1 MTLKEIHADAVAP
14 AQRPHS
20 PRGEERR
27 SDREDDARE
36 LQPVSEL
43 DGERQDVGDHER
55 KPYQGRVVL
64 EPPCRPRSKQVPALS
79 ADDPQGGRREKDDVS
94 GEEDS
99 DAQRAIVHEAHSGG
113 RGQSPPTVD
122 SVRMFIHPSRRSL
135 VVGGHFFIG
144 RTARAPHHMGK
155 ERSTWLSSVS
165 SQHSSASCSVS
176 SSAPRCFRSPR
187 SRRSAI
193 RSSSSF
199 FLRPHARSWDGSE
212 RPTSRSCRPASSS
225 RASAPPRR
233 EISSAARSAPQS
245 GSSSRSF
252 SRSRSRSFPAR

>member
-1 MTLKEIHADAVAP
+1 MTLEEIHADAVAP

-43 DGERQDVGDHER
+43 DGERHDVGDHER
-55 KPYQGRVVL
+55 KPYQGWVVL
-64 EPPCRPRSKQVPALS
+64 EPPCCPRSKQVPALP

-99 DAQRAIVHEAHSGG
+99 DAQRAIVHELILGPGSRAPDC
-113 RGQSPPTVD
+113 RL
-122 SVRMFIHPSRRSL
+122 VRMFIHPSRRSL

-144 RTARAPHHMGK
+144 RTARAPHHLGK

-212 RPTSRSCRPASSS
+212 RRTSRSCQPASSS
-225 RASAPPRR
+225 RASAPLTRVT
-233 EISSAARSAPQS
+233 SSAARSAQRS